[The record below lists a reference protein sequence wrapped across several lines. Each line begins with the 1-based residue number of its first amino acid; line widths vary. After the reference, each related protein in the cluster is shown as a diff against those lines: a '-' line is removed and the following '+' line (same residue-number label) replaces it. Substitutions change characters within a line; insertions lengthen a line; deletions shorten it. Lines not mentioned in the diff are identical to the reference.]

1 MLSCKMIHKLLG
13 TVGGAGF
20 LLLLHTAHA
29 GAFALG
35 IPADG
40 FITTLE
46 TSAIGLGLVVGS
58 VGLVG
63 WIGSQ
68 MDNSF
73 APILAGSVPFFTRAG
88 VLGGGTAILGTL
100 GLVSGAM
107 LPGVLC

>member
-1 MLSCKMIHKLLG
+1 MLSKKMLRKVAA
-13 TVGGAGF
+13 TMGGAGF
-20 LLLLHTAHA
+20 LLLLASAKA

-35 IPADG
+35 IPLDG

-58 VGLVG
+58 IGLVG

-107 LPGVLC
+107 LPGVLL